1 MDQWESVYVPS
12 TGTGVAQQRDMADN
26 PDRERG
32 AQEEKPGD
40 REAKRAPSNQQDFN
54 RPSEGRD
61 SVPDDEVVKGN
72 RSTKSPWMGG
82 G

>member
-1 MDQWESVYVPS
+1 MTEKPE
-12 TGTGVAQQRDMADN
+12 
-26 PDRERG
+26 REHG

-40 REAKRAPSNQQDFN
+40 REAKRAPSTRQDFS

-61 SVPDDEVVKGN
+61 AVPEDEVAKGH
-72 RSTKSPWMGG
+72 RTTDSPWMGG

>member
-1 MDQWESVYVPS
+1 LIAGSV
-12 TGTGVAQQRDMADN
+12 VALPLNVADK

-40 REAKRAPSNQQDFN
+40 REAKHAPSTRQDFT
-54 RPSEGRD
+54 RPTEGRD
-61 SVPDDEVVKGN
+61 VPPSDEIVKGN
-72 RSTKSPWMGG
+72 RNPKSPWMGG

>member
-1 MDQWESVYVPS
+1 
-12 TGTGVAQQRDMADN
+12 MADN

-32 AQEEKPGD
+32 AQEEKPGE
-40 REAKRAPSNQQDFN
+40 REAKRASANRQDFT
-54 RPSEGRD
+54 RPQDGRD
-61 SVPDDEVVKGN
+61 VVPEEEVVKGT

>member
-1 MDQWESVYVPS
+1 
-12 TGTGVAQQRDMADN
+12 MADN

-40 REAKRAPSNQQDFN
+40 REEKRARATRQDFT
-54 RPSEGRD
+54 RPQDGRD
-61 SVPDDEVVKGN
+61 VPPEEEIVKGT
-72 RSTKSPWMGG
+72 RTPRSPWMGG